1 MGQYR
6 HWLLYIQIRYA
17 HIYRSTCNTIEIASC
32 TTSPVGWM
40 RVMRFC
46 PFLKQMK
53 AKIRHNCYVLH
64 LLFAGCLHPMFYC
77 QESPVSIGLI
87 TVFPGWSHTLT
98 SLKQIRPFPTKH
110 HIKSLCLLSKVL
122 WCFMFAAFSSVP
134 LSRFPGFAEGD
145 LCSFPRAFVHW
156 GTTCFHFFDM
166 FNFNV
171 FCCVP
176 RKKSQRSPCWKMVLR
191 SSCSAPA
198 ACCRPC
204 PVSEKRRWLSPG

>member
-17 HIYRSTCNTIEIASC
+17 HIYRSTCNTIEFAGC

-110 HIKSLCLLSKVL
+110 HIKSLFLLSKVL
-122 WCFMFAAFSSVP
+122 WCFMSAAFSSTFAVSWFCWRWSLFFSQSFRP
-134 LSRFPGFAEGD
+134 LGN
-145 LCSFPRAFVHW
+145 H
-156 GTTCFHFFDM
+156 
-166 FNFNV
+166 
-171 FCCVP
+171 
-176 RKKSQRSPCWKMVLR
+176 VL
-191 SSCSAPA
+191 SLFWY
-198 ACCRPC
+198 
-204 PVSEKRRWLSPG
+204 V